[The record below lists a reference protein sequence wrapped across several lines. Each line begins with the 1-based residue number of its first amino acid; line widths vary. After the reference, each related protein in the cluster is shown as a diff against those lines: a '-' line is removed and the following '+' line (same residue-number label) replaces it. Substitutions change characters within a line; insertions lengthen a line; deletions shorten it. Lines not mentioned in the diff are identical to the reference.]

1 MSSKWGVR
9 RRMRPSWSEPA
20 RAKESTD
27 VVVVGVIEHRCWSD
41 PRGGTCAGGEGPAR
55 VRGRVASMNDVK
67 S

>member
-1 MSSKWGVR
+1 
-9 RRMRPSWSEPA
+9 MRPSWSEPA